1 MMKGGLPRF
10 GNEADLRRRER
21 KGLNTKRSRS
31 NSIGAGTMSSGT
43 WWDGINKRSR
53 RSSNKALI
61 NTHTRAIPAEKSRYR
76 YTSLLRLAMLL
87 LVKKKMPMTH
97 VVFKVNKAT
106 TVRWS

>member
-43 WWDGINKRSR
+43 
-53 RSSNKALI
+53 
-61 NTHTRAIPAEKSRYR
+61 
-76 YTSLLRLAMLL
+76 
-87 LVKKKMPMTH
+87 
-97 VVFKVNKAT
+97 
-106 TVRWS
+106 